1 MSIEKITTAII
12 DEAKAESEQILNSA
26 AIKSS
31 GVIDQLKKRIK
42 IETEEAVAAAKE
54 EREKI
59 ISRRKSVA
67 DIDAKKIVLQKKQE
81 LIDKSFDDAIESLL
95 SMEEGKYI
103 DFLAN
108 LGKSSGF
115 KEGNL
120 IFNEKERDAIGE
132 KVVAKLQADVT
143 GVQFKLSQETRNLKG
158 GYMLQKG
165 QIYINNSVEAIVD
178 EKRQELTGDV
188 ASIMFPPEK

>member
-143 GVQFKLSQETRNLKG
+143 GGQFKLSQETRNLKG

>member
-12 DEAKAESEQILNSA
+12 DEATAESEQILNSA

-143 GVQFKLSQETRNLKG
+143 GGQFKLSQETRNLKG

>member
-12 DEAKAESEQILNSA
+12 EEATAESEQILNSA

-143 GVQFKLSQETRNLKG
+143 GGQFKLSQETRNLKG